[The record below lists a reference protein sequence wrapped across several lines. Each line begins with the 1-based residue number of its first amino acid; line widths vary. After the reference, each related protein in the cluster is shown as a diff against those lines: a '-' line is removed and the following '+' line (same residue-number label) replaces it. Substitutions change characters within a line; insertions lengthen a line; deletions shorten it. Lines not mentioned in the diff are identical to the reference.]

1 MYSLLLAIIYIA
13 FISLGLPDALLGSA
27 WPVIHTQ
34 LNVPLS
40 FAGIVSMIISIGT
53 IISSLLSDGL
63 TRRFKVGLVT
73 VTSVLMTAVALLGF
87 SISDSFLQICFWAIP
102 YGLGA
107 GAVDAALNNYVAIH
121 YKSRHMS
128 WLHCFWGVGASIS
141 PYIMSY
147 SLTGGHGWNHGYLLV
162 SIIQMVLTLILFISL
177 PMWKGRNNESNISNN
192 ISTSEDSSNAL
203 GLNGALKIKGVKLVL
218 ITFFGY
224 CALESTAGLWASSYF
239 VEYRGADP
247 DIAARFV
254 SLYYLGITFG
264 RFLSGFISEKLG
276 DKSLI
281 RYGLIIIFLGIIL
294 LGFPGAS
301 NLMAFVGLVII
312 GFGCAPIYPSIIHA
326 TPGNFGEE
334 NSQAIIG
341 IQMASAYTGITFMP
355 LLFGFIANHINIGL
369 YPIYLLVFAFLM
381 IIMSERLNKI
391 LARR

>member
-27 WPVIHTQ
+27 WPVIHNQ

-264 RFLSGFISEKLG
+264 HFLSGFISEKLG